1 MTEAIVGFLTGILA
15 SMGLGG
21 GFILVVW
28 LTMFS
33 GTEQRTA
40 QGVNVLFFLPIALIA
55 LIMHLKNGLVN
66 KALVKRCAIGGV
78 IGAVI
83 GTFGSQIISNGLLR
97 KLFALFLL
105 AFGLR
110 ELFSKT
116 KQKDNKGDDADEKHM
131 QDDKKAGRTEFH
143 QP

>member
-110 ELFSKT
+110 ELFSNT
-116 KQKDNKGDDADEKHM
+116 KHNDIKGDDADEKHM
-131 QDDKKAGRTEFH
+131 HDDKKAGRTEFH

>member
-33 GTEQRTA
+33 DTEQRMA

-66 KALVKRCAIGGV
+66 KALVKRCALGGV

-116 KQKDNKGDDADEKHM
+116 KQNDIKGDDADEKHM
-131 QDDKKAGRTEFH
+131 HDDKKAGRTEFH

>member
-40 QGVNVLFFLPIALIA
+40 QGVNVLFFLPIAFIA

-83 GTFGSQIISNGLLR
+83 GTFGSQVISNGLLR

>member
-55 LIMHLKNGLVN
+55 LIMHLRNGLVN

-83 GTFGSQIISNGLLR
+83 GTFGSQVISNGLLR

>member
-55 LIMHLKNGLVN
+55 LIMHLRNGLVN
-66 KALVKRCAIGGV
+66 KALVKHCAIGGV

-83 GTFGSQIISNGLLR
+83 GTFGSQVISNGLLR

-116 KQKDNKGDDADEKHM
+116 KQNNIKGDDADEKHM

>member
-33 GTEQRTA
+33 DTEQRTA

-66 KALVKRCAIGGV
+66 KALVKRCVLGGA

-116 KQKDNKGDDADEKHM
+116 KQNDIKGE
-131 QDDKKAGRTEFH
+131 
-143 QP
+143 

>member
-116 KQKDNKGDDADEKHM
+116 KQNDIKGDDADEKHM
-131 QDDKKAGRTEFH
+131 QDNKKAGRTEFH

>member
-1 MTEAIVGFLTGILA
+1 MTEAVVGFLTGILA

-28 LTMFS
+28 LTMFAD
-33 GTEQRTA
+33 TEQRTA

-55 LIMHLKNGLVN
+55 LIMHLRNGLVN
-66 KALVKRCAIGGV
+66 KALVKRCALGGV

-116 KQKDNKGDDADEKHM
+116 KQNDIKGSDTDKKRMH
-131 QDDKKAGRTEFH
+131 DDKKTGRTEFH